1 MNLYEPQAYDIATF
15 CRVYS
20 ISRSF
25 AYLEIKAGRLRPF
38 KAGRKTLISR
48 EAAEAWRRALEDA
61 SPVKSRPVQVKI
73 IEAPPLTSLGIG
85 RDGSS

>member
-1 MNLYEPQAYDIATF
+1 MSAHVEPQVYDLATF
-15 CRVYS
+15 CKAYS

-48 EAAEAWRRALEDA
+48 EAAEAWRRGLEG
-61 SPVKSRPVQVKI
+61 SRANFPG
-73 IEAPPLTSLGIG
+73 APLETAHEQPA
-85 RDGSS
+85 